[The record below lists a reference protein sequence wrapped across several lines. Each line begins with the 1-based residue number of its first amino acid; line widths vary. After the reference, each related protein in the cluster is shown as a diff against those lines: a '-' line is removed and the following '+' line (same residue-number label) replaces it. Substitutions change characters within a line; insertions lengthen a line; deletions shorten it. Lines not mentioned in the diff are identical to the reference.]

1 MFRGED
7 GHRSPFE
14 ATNGGIKD
22 WSQLRGNRVDYISIL
37 KYHNIAMS
45 RKKIEEDTR
54 QIYASVR
61 EDLYLAAK
69 AQATELRMSL
79 REFVEHALE
88 LALTRP
94 SEAAPSIPSVWD
106 DEYIGMQTRQP
117 IGSPVELTREEAETV
132 VKSGFDR
139 SQKSG

>member
-1 MFRGED
+1 M
-7 GHRSPFE
+7 
-14 ATNGGIKD
+14 A
-22 WSQLRGNRVDYISIL
+22 
-37 KYHNIAMS
+37 

-88 LALTRP
+88 LALTGQSKTTP
-94 SEAAPSIPSVWD
+94 AAPSVWD

-132 VKSGFDR
+132 VRSGF
-139 SQKSG
+139 